1 MRDPQHLN
9 EQEAFFLRRREW
21 ARHTAQ
27 ALGNRA
33 CRIGHSTLFV
43 KSTKLFRKLHT
54 ARADGSWE
62 KTLQKPLKP
71 DLLIIDD
78 FGLTALTMAQAGE
91 CTRSSPS
98 ATSVA
103 RSSSP
108 RIVLRATGYHSSR
121 TGSGQLGHGSVGA
134 PRPSRCYQRSVLS
147 KENATEPPSPATDS
161 LPQKRLKW
169 K

>member
-78 FGLTALTMAQAGE
+78 FGLTALTMAHAGD

-108 RIVLRATGYHSSR
+108 RIVLRATEYHSSR
-121 TGSGQLGHGSVGA
+121 TRFWPTRPWIGWRTA
-134 PRPSRCYQRSVLS
+134 PITLLS
-147 KENATEPPSPATDS
+147 KESPTERKCDPSPHH
-161 LPQKRLKW
+161 PQLTRSPRKG
-169 K
+169 